1 MAGLGVFAAELIIG
15 VGYPAPI
22 YIACLVS
29 MAILLGVAV
38 VVALRHN
45 RRPWATLLVDERDRS
60 FRTPP
65 YASNL
70 LLGLLVLQLAGLCLV
85 GIHETWAG
93 LVAGLFFC
101 GMLAAMWR
109 ALWQGAGLTL
119 RPSGIEAGKMAG
131 ALTVPWEALAPEP
144 PVRGENRWQIKLRY
158 ARPELVTM
166 TGWTPTRNEVAFED
180 GDPDLVARAI
190 ATYAAEP
197 DRRHAI
203 GTLAELERLE
213 AGIPAQRRG
222 RTREFVEPAPTRTT
236 VRRVIV
242 GLVLSA
248 LSFVAAFVADR
259 RAGRCGSAARSAGS
273 ARINFIWR
281 SSDGGRPAEPSTAR
295 TSPLKANSPT
305 SPGHRQHSNAKIMHN
320 IPYA

>member
-1 MAGLGVFAAELIIG
+1 VAGLGVFAAELIIG
-15 VGYPAPI
+15 VWYPVPI
-22 YIACLVS
+22 YIACLAS

-38 VVALRHN
+38 VVAVRHN

-60 FRTPP
+60 FRTPL

-70 LLGLLVLQLAGLCLV
+70 LLGLLILQLAGLCLV
-85 GIHETWAG
+85 GVHETWAG
-93 LVAGLFFC
+93 LVAGLFF
-101 GMLAAMWR
+101 GGVLAAMWR
-109 ALWQGAGLTL
+109 AMWRGVDLTL

-131 ALTVPWEALAPEP
+131 ALTIPWEALAPEP
-144 PVRGENRWQIKLRY
+144 PVRHENWWQIKLPY

-166 TGWTPTRNEVAFED
+166 TGWTPTRDEVAFED

-203 GTLAELERLE
+203 GTLAELERLT

-222 RTREFVEPAPTRTT
+222 RIREVVEPAPTRTTT

-242 GLVLSA
+242 GLVLLV
-248 LSFVAAFVADR
+248 LSMVAAGVADWQGWPLWVASPFGWFGGRQLYLAVVGWRAAR
-259 RAGRCGSAARSAGS
+259 RARRGAAESPEGEQPDLPRAPSAPERENHA
-273 ARINFIWR
+273 
-281 SSDGGRPAEPSTAR
+281 
-295 TSPLKANSPT
+295 
-305 SPGHRQHSNAKIMHN
+305 
-320 IPYA
+320 